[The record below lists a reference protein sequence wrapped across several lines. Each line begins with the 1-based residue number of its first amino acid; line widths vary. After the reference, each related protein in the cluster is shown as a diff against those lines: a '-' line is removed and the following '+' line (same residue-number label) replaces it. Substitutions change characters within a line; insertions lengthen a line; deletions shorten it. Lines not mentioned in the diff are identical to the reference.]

1 MKTNT
6 VMKKNEKYMVKP
18 LNEKEQR
25 NVSGGFV
32 DTRSPLD
39 ILNEE
44 KLNPFKKPRKEDFT
58 KFW

>member
-1 MKTNT
+1 
-6 VMKKNEKYMVKP
+6 MKKHEKYMVKP

-44 KLNPFKKPRKEDFT
+44 KLNPFKKPSHGEDFT